1 MKMVKSAFL
10 ASAAGLVAMSGAQA
24 ADLPV
29 KAKPVEYV
37 KVCSLYGA
45 GFFYMPGTDICL
57 KIGGYVRYQMGYGG
71 GSITAGPFSGA
82 EGTGTRVGTHDF
94 SQRVRTIATFDTR
107 QQTAYGTLRTYL
119 ILGYTHDTNANQGS
133 PLPAGALTPP
143 YFTRGF
149 IQIAG
154 FTFGKA
160 TSFYDFA
167 STAASAYNAGY
178 LMGSSDTGDFGWI
191 GAWYTAQLGNG
202 VSTTF
207 GIEQSR
213 RGQTVYLPGATTA
226 TVFSGAF
233 SSTANQGNA
242 VNQTTGLPD
251 VVGNIR
257 VDQAWGAAQVAAA
270 AHNVNASYYGI
281 GTGGGSVGSPAFNE
295 ANGHPGD
302 AWGWAVSGGLRLN
315 APMIGP
321 GDYFQAQVNYTEG
334 AIRYAS
340 GVGGTSAYLNKWK
353 GNQFAFGQ
361 LTDATFS
368 GTAAA
373 GNSIDLTTAWSVFAA
388 YEHFWTPSLR
398 TSIYGSY
405 LDVSYNAS
413 ATAAFCARVASAI
426 PGGGGA
432 GCTPSFSTWQIGSRS
447 QWNITKDLYVGV
459 DVLYSKFQSASI
471 GSSGAQIGTGSLPSG
486 KGPGFYT
493 NADQDSVNVTW
504 RVHRDFI
511 P

>member
-1 MKMVKSAFL
+1 M
-10 ASAAGLVAMSGAQA
+10 
-24 ADLPV
+24 
-29 KAKPVEYV
+29 

-45 GFFYMPGTDICL
+45 GFFYMPGTDICM

-82 EGTGTRVGTHDF
+82 EGTSTRVGTHDF
-94 SQRVRTIATFDTR
+94 NQRVRAIATFDTR

-119 ILGYTHDTNANQGS
+119 ILGYTHDTNANQGA

-143 YFTRGF
+143 YFTRAF

-167 STAASAYNAGY
+167 STAAVAYNAGY
-178 LMGSSDTGDFGWI
+178 LAGSVDTGDTGWI

-202 VSTTF
+202 VSATV

-213 RGQTVYLPGATTA
+213 AGNVVYMNGVATSS
-226 TVFSGAF
+226 VFSALWTQGG
-233 SSTANQGNA
+233 SSPVNTASISSQGGA
-242 VNQTTGLPD
+242 VNQTTGMPD
-251 VVGNIR
+251 ITGNLR
-257 VDQAWGAAQVAAA
+257 VDQAWGAAQVSAA
-270 AHNVNASYYGI
+270 AHRVAASYYGM
-281 GTGGGSVGSPAFNE
+281 GTGGGVAGTPAFNE
-295 ANGHPGD
+295 ANGHPD
-302 AWGWAVSGGLRLN
+302 DKWGFAISGGLRLN

-321 GDYFQAQVNYTEG
+321 GDYFQTQVSYTEG
-334 AIRYAS
+334 AIKYAS
-340 GVGGTSAYLNKWK
+340 SLGGAAGYQNKWS
-353 GNQFAFGQ
+353 GDQFAFAQ
-361 LTDATFS
+361 LTDATFN
-368 GTAAA
+368 GTAVTST
-373 GNSIDLTTAWSVFAA
+373 GLDLTTAWSMFAS

-405 LDVSYNAS
+405 LNVSYNAN
-413 ATAAFCARVASAI
+413 ATAAFCARVAAVTT
-426 PGGGGA
+426 GGGGA
-432 GCTPSFSTWQIGSRS
+432 GCSADFASWAVGSRS

-459 DVLYSKFQSASI
+459 DVIYAKLESGSI
-471 GSSGAQIGTGSLPSG
+471 GSSGAFIATSALPSG
-486 KGPGFYT
+486 KGAGFYR
-493 NADQDSVNVTW
+493 NSDQDAVNVTW